1 MTETRI
7 SGGTIAAICLIA
19 GFTVTMAPLLVFFIK
34 KFRKQEGESY
44 QNHRFEYGMG
54 IALASIALAATYIG
68 VSVGMIPWQAR
79 FHHWTKVQGTVT
91 NVSSRFLADGKA
103 TTQNFVVTINGKPY
117 RIDDTRGALL
127 KPGDQVALWCKPV
140 YQFTGTSGEAC
151 NWISLSAEPTN

>member
-19 GFTVTMAPLLVFFIK
+19 GFTVTMVPLLVFFIK
-34 KFRKQEGESY
+34 KFRQQAGKPRYES
-44 QNHRFEYGMG
+44 NRMEYGMG
-54 IALASIALAATYIG
+54 IALASIALVATYIG
-68 VSVGMIPWQAR
+68 VGVGMIPWQAR
-79 FHHWTKVQGTVT
+79 YHHWTKVQGTVT

-117 RIDDTRGALL
+117 RIDDTRAALL

-140 YQFTGTSGEAC
+140 WQFTGTSGEAC
-151 NWISLSAEPTN
+151 NWISSSSTNQ